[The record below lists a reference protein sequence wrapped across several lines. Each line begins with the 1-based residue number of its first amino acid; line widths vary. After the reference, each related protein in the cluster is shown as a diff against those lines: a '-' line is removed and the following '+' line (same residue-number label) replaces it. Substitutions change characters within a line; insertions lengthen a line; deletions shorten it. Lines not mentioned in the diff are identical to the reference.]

1 MLKNT
6 PNAFLWFCIG
16 ARRHGFF
23 LPESCGYLAF
33 RYLCL
38 RSGTFCFYTML
49 FVSHRLQSLFN
60 EKTIKLLAFISFQT
74 QNVILAKKCLLE
86 TALLVEEGY

>member
-1 MLKNT
+1 
-6 PNAFLWFCIG
+6 
-16 ARRHGFF
+16 
-23 LPESCGYLAF
+23 
-33 RYLCL
+33 
-38 RSGTFCFYTML
+38 ML